1 MTRARSIALA
11 LTLAMGAVSAA
22 ALLPATTAQA
32 AEPAGKVTTKA
43 VAEPLKKAQEA
54 MKNKQWDAALT
65 AIKQAQA
72 AEKKTPFETYQIDE
86 FLGYVLIQQKK
97 FGEAAPVFER
107 MLTTGFVPA
116 EQVDDRMK
124 TVAQLYFQVKD
135 YKKSIEWAKK
145 WLDKHPGQEDMS
157 VLLGQSYYVTNDYK
171 NAATAMMGVVNAA
184 EKGGRT
190 PQENWLQIVLSSQ
203 FKLDNK
209 DGIAEALK
217 KLVRYYPKPEYWE
230 NLLDIYR
237 RKGTPSDRQT
247 LGYYRLMNDVG
258 TLKQADDYVEMAQLA
273 IDAGVPGEAQSIV
286 EKGVQGGTLK
296 SDDKTTQGRYDRL
309 LAGAKKSAAT
319 DQAAAAAARQGS
331 GEGDAGPGG
340 CRAGPGVSQLWH
352 VRRSHRCAAEGHRE
366 GRRHGR
372 RRGADQPRHRLP
384 AQRPEGPGP
393 PGVQGRQG
401 GVEVARS
408 RRALG
413 AAHPASLIAAPLRR
427 ASRFQQSPA
436 LPGFAFSGAGS
447 VGLECPAQQRALQF
461 K

>member
-22 ALLPATTAQA
+22 ALLPAAAQA
-32 AEPAGKVTTKA
+32 AEPAGKITTKA

-65 AIKQAQA
+65 EIKKAQA

-107 MLTTGFVPA
+107 MLTTGFVPP

-145 WLDKHPGQEDMS
+145 WLDKHPGQEDIS

-171 NAATAMMGVVNAA
+171 NAATTMMGVVNAA
-184 EKGGRT
+184 EHGGRT

-209 DGIAEALK
+209 DGIAEALR

-230 NLLDIYR
+230 NLLDLSR
-237 RKGTPSDRQT
+237 RKDTSDRVT

-319 DQAAAAAARQGS
+319 DKAQLAQLAKEAEKATQGQADVALGQAYLSYGMFDEAIAALQRGIKKGGVTDVDEAQISLGIAYLRKGQKDAARQAFKAVKAES
-331 GEGDAGPGG
+331 K
-340 CRAGPGVSQLWH
+340 WH
-352 VRRSHRCAAEGHRE
+352 
-366 GRRHGR
+366 
-372 RRGADQPRHRLP
+372 
-384 AQRPEGPGP
+384 
-393 PGVQGRQG
+393 
-401 GVEVARS
+401 
-408 RRALG
+408 ALG
-413 AAHPASLIAAPLRR
+413 ELWELRT
-427 ASRFQQSPA
+427 QQA
-436 LPGFAFSGAGS
+436 
-447 VGLECPAQQRALQF
+447 
-461 K
+461 